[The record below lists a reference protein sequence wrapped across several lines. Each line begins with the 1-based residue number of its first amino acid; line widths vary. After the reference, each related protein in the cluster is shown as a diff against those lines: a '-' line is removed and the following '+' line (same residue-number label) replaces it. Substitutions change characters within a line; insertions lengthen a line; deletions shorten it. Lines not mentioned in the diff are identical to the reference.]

1 MEVVPKPSVVS
12 CCNINQIS
20 TGKKSL
26 IFFLLFLYIK
36 ADANHFMLEP
46 VAAEDMAAEI
56 REEARRQ
63 RVNEAMGMGMFFG
76 PPRRQRRKEYGR
88 PNAKAG
94 DMYCAADYLM
104 IPGGKDS

>member
-1 MEVVPKPSVVS
+1 MEIPPSHLLLVVV
-12 CCNINQIS
+12 IS
-20 TGKKSL
+20 TRSLLEKKSL

-104 IPGGKDS
+104 IPGGKDL